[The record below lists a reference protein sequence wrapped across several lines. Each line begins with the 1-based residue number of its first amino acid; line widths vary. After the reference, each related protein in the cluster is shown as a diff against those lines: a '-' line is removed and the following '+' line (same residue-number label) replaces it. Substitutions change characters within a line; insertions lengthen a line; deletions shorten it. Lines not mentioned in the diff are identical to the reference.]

1 MIQVRLRNLKLKNFS
16 IYQKVRNKVHLNAVE
31 ELEDT
36 YHFFQALFF
45 FHLYTLPNE
54 SFLPFSLIIFEM

>member
-1 MIQVRLRNLKLKNFS
+1 MIQVRLRNLTLKNFS

-45 FHLYTLPNE
+45 SIFTPSLMN
-54 SFLPFSLIIFEM
+54 PFCLFR

>member
-36 YHFFQALFF
+36 YHFFQAFF
-45 FHLYTLPNE
+45 FHLYTLPNV